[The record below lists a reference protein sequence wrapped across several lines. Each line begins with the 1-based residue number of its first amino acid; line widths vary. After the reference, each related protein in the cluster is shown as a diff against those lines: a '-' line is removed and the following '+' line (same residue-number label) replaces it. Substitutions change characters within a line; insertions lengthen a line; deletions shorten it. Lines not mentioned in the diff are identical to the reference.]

1 MSFAPLLLQE
11 YRLFA
16 LTQELFLHWRK
27 LNRLQAPCAYAI
39 VRPMDIKATR
49 KAMGLT
55 QAELAQK
62 LGVDHSTV
70 SRLENGK
77 LVPSDRD
84 LLAME
89 ALLARHGATQ

>member
-1 MSFAPLLLQE
+1 MQ
-11 YRLFA
+11 FA
-16 LTQELFLHWRK
+16 LAQELFLHWRK
-27 LNRLQAPCAYAI
+27 LNSLQPSCTYAI

-70 SRLENGK
+70 SRLESGK
-77 LVPSDRD
+77 LIPSDRD

-89 ALLARHGATQ
+89 ALLARHGASQ